1 MHGLF
6 LFTMRKCKYCGK
18 ELTED
23 EEYVC
28 DECLSSGDLEHSAV
42 QEIVTYVHMFLPLPV
57 HQSDLSDPRM
67 YERYITRIYARS
79 IIFRVLDDIVEN
91 QFDDP
96 SDVVMDLMIELYSLE
111 KIADSEEEMFRL
123 DVSSATLSDLRH
135 YLLSLGY
142 GSPGVTRY

>member
-6 LFTMRKCKYCGK
+6 LFKMRNCKICGK
-18 ELTED
+18 ELREE
-23 EEYVC
+23 EEYIC
-28 DECLSSGDLEHSAV
+28 DECLSSDDLEHSAV
-42 QEIVTYVHMFLPLPV
+42 QEIVTYVHMYLPLPA
-57 HQSDLSDPRM
+57 HQSDLADVSM
-67 YERYITRIYARS
+67 YEKYITRIYSRS
-79 IIFRVLDDIVEN
+79 IIFKVLDEIVEN

-96 SDVVMDLMIELYSLE
+96 SDIVMDLMIELYSFA
-111 KIADSEEEMFRL
+111 KVADSEEETFRL

>member
-6 LFTMRKCKYCGK
+6 LFKMRKCKICGK
-18 ELTED
+18 ELREE
-23 EEYVC
+23 EEYIC
-28 DECLSSGDLEHSAV
+28 DECLSSDDLEHSAV
-42 QEIVTYVHMFLPLPV
+42 QEIVTYVHMYLPLPA
-57 HQSDLSDPRM
+57 HQSDLADVGM
-67 YERYITRIYARS
+67 YEKYITRIYSRA
-79 IIFRVLDDIVEN
+79 IIFKVLDEIMEN

-96 SDVVMDLMIELYSLE
+96 SDIVMDLMIELYSFA
-111 KIADSEEEMFRL
+111 KVADSEEEMFRL